1 MMARNDRIRSCG
13 HRRAAASASDD
24 KNGSRKQ
31 NGSGG
36 PIARTTAMTTATLR
50 TGQKGG
56 SGKVSD
62 ARERAPVAVPPPPP
76 PPPIVGRVRLHL
88 PRSTLRE
95 MASCDARRATDAMPG
110 FSDWR
115 PRGGW
120 WTGAA
125 SRARPCPPRE
135 PAGGAAASRRPPGR
149 EIRASRRRFQSGRR
163 RR

>member
-13 HRRAAASASDD
+13 HRRAASSASDD

-36 PIARTTAMTTATLR
+36 PIARTTAMTIATLR

-62 ARERAPVAVPPPPP
+62 ARERAPVAVPPP
-76 PPPIVGRVRLHL
+76 L
-88 PRSTLRE
+88 PSWAACGCTCPDRRS
-95 MASCDARRATDAMPG
+95 AKWHRATRGGRRMRCRDSATGGPG
-110 FSDWR
+110 GGGGRER
-115 PRGGW
+115 PRER
-120 WTGAA
+120 ARAPRA
-125 SRARPCPPRE
+125 SRR
-135 PAGGAAASRRPPGR
+135 GGAAASRRPPGR
-149 EIRASRRRFQSGRR
+149 GIRASRRRFQSGRR